1 MNEKNL
7 NEYIAN
13 RIRYYLQQQNKSQ
26 QELAEYMEVSQ
37 ATVSNW
43 CNGIKIP
50 RMNKIDKI
58 VDFFGVRRSDLMGLE
73 DNPQSEN
80 HTRRAKLPDGLV
92 IAAHHDNDNDFTD
105 EEWDSIIRF
114 VEFVKDKKDK

>member
-73 DNPQSEN
+73 DKPQSEN
-80 HTRRAKLPDGLV
+80 HTRRIELPDGLV
-92 IAAHHDNDNDFTD
+92 IAAHHDNDNNFTD

-114 VEFVKDKKDK
+114 VEFVKSKEKK

>member
-73 DNPQSEN
+73 DKPKSEN
-80 HTRRAKLPDGLV
+80 HTRRAELPDGLV

>member
-58 VDFFGVRRSDLMGLE
+58 VDFFGVR
-73 DNPQSEN
+73 Q
-80 HTRRAKLPDGLV
+80 
-92 IAAHHDNDNDFTD
+92 I
-105 EEWDSIIRF
+105 
-114 VEFVKDKKDK
+114 